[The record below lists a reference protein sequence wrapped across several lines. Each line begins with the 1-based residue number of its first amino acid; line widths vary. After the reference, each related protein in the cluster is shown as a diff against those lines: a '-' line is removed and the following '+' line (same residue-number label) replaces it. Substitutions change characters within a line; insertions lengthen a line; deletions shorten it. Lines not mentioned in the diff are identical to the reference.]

1 VNTPRSYEEDSW
13 FNIQWKLFL
22 FGLVLFVPSCIGVVL
37 PLCSRPRFPT
47 RGHKCAHPL
56 ETLS

>member
-37 PLCSRPRFPT
+37 PAEVPDPRPQVRAP
-47 RGHKCAHPL
+47 A
-56 ETLS
+56 